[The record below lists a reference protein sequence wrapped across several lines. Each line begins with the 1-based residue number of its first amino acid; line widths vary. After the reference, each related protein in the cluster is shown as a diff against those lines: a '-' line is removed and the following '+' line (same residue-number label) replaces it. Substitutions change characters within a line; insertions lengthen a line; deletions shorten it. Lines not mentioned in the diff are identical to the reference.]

1 MFPPVFEI
9 VAGDTSVLDVLG
21 DGPTVRVY
29 PFGDALQ
36 NEKKPYA
43 VWRIIYGSPENSLN
57 DIPDTDTYGIQ
68 IDVYG
73 LTQAS
78 ARDAAAALRNA
89 IEPTAYVVAW
99 NGEWRDP
106 ETKNY
111 TVSFNVDW
119 VVYR

>member
-1 MFPPVFEI
+1 MFPPIFEI

-43 VWRIIYGSPENSLN
+43 VWQIIYGSPENSLA

-68 IDVYG
+68 MDVYA

-78 ARDAAAALRNA
+78 ARDAAMALRNA
-89 IEPTAYVVAW
+89 IEPVAYVVAW
-99 NGEWRDP
+99 DGESRDP

-111 TVSFNVDW
+111 RVSFTVDW
-119 VVYR
+119 IVYR